1 MSVPPRT
8 EKPVYTV
15 TLVRSSDEANRAALH
30 IFTLSPATPYLYR
43 YDQHPFT
50 AATTYPES
58 GSFRA
63 KKAPTD
69 HISVK
74 GRGLLLDFNQVW
86 GDETTISFYRV
97 SVPLQIFNFP
107 RGQVFA
113 HVCLN
118 QGIVIGIQRHTLLYR
133 QAAGMVRY
141 GRQQPDRR
149 VETSQGKEQHPAVG
163 MSQVLFADTPR
174 LL

>member
-1 MSVPPRT
+1 MQH
-8 EKPVYTV
+8 
-15 TLVRSSDEANRAALH
+15 H
-30 IFTLSPATPYLYR
+30 IFFTLSPAAPYLYR
-43 YDQHPFT
+43 YDQHSFT
-50 AATTYPES
+50 AATTSPES

-63 KKAPTD
+63 KKAPAN

-74 GRGLLLDFNQVW
+74 GRGLLLGFNQGW
-86 GDETTISFYRV
+86 GDGTTISFYWV
-97 SVPLQIFNFP
+97 SVPFQIFNYP